1 MARPSPITIGLTVLM
16 VAILTL
22 GIFVVMRPRHAEP
35 PLTRNPR
42 PNRRRRQ
49 AHPRQPP
56 PPSAAP
62 APATRASRRAVRR
75 RRRRWRFAV
84 PDEPSAEGAATTP
97 APAPPGPRTA
107 LVKNHNQRLAEA
119 DEEAIRAL
127 RLPDATIRPHP
138 RHQRRAPPAQL
149 RPTPTPAKRAH
160 TAQARLDALRL
171 LLGNEGAQQFD
182 KEERAAIR
190 KLRGK
195 YRFEWGFR
203 WRGMRDPSSGPSAAG
218 ELITRRAPRT
228 RLGCIA
234 RFNDRGRS

>member
-1 MARPSPITIGLTVLM
+1 MAV
-16 VAILTL
+16 
-22 GIFVVMRPRHAEP
+22 
-35 PLTRNPR
+35 
-42 PNRRRRQ
+42 
-49 AHPRQPP
+49 
-56 PPSAAP
+56 
-62 APATRASRRAVRR
+62 
-75 RRRRWRFAV
+75 AV

-127 RLPDATIRPHP
+127 RLPDATIARIRAINDEH
-138 RHQRRAPPAQL
+138 RRRSEADAN
-149 RPTPTPAKRAH
+149 TGEARA

-195 YRFEWGFR
+195 YRFEWGQMAR
-203 WRGMRDPSSGPSAAG
+203 QRDPSSGP
-218 ELITRRAPRT
+218 APP
-228 RLGCIA
+228 A
-234 RFNDRGRS
+234 N